1 MQQTPTAN
9 ATPRTT
15 NGANGGQP
23 LLSVRDLHTHFPL
36 DEGTVVAVDGASFDL
51 YPGQT
56 LGIVGESGCGK
67 SVTARSILGIL
78 DKPGVIVG
86 GEILFQSDSADSSG
100 SMIDLT
106 SYDPDSQEMRRI
118 RGGEISY
125 VFQEPM
131 TSFSPVHTIGNQ
143 LIEAITLHQPV
154 GKGEARDMAVELL
167 RHVGIPLPEQRV
179 DEYSFQLSGGLR
191 QRAMI
196 AMALSCNP
204 RILIADEPTTA
215 LDVTTQSQIL
225 DLMTTLQDEHGMAI
239 MLITHDL
246 GVIAEMADYVVVM
259 YLGRVVE
266 SAPVDDIFHNPQHP
280 YTRAL
285 LESIP
290 RIQSD
295 AAQDRLA
302 SITGSVPH
310 PYARPSGCP
319 FNPRCPSFM
328 GGVCDVESPTLLPI
342 GVNHQVSCFLHHGA
356 RA

>member
-1 MQQTPTAN
+1 MSQS
-9 ATPRTT
+9 
-15 NGANGGQP
+15 NGQPAEP
-23 LLSVRDLHTHFPL
+23 LLSVRNLSTHFPL
-36 DEGTVVAVDGASFDL
+36 DEGTVIAVDGASFDL
-51 YPGQT
+51 YPSQT

-78 DKPGVIVG
+78 DKPGRIVG
-86 GEILFQSDSADSSG
+86 GEIRFRYRGRNDGQEEFR
-100 SMIDLT
+100 DLT
-106 SYDPDSQEMRRI
+106 EFDPDGSEMRGI
-118 RGGEISY
+118 RGGEIAY

-143 LIEAITLHQPV
+143 LMEAVMLHRDV
-154 GKGEARDMAVELL
+154 DRSEARRVGEEML
-167 RHVGIPLPEQRV
+167 RRVGIPLPERRMN
-179 DEYSFQLSGGLR
+179 EYSFQLSGGLR
-191 QRAMI
+191 HRAMI
-196 AMALSCNP
+196 AMALSCSP

-215 LDVTTQSQIL
+215 LDVTTQAQIL
-225 DLMTTLQDEHGMAI
+225 DLMITLQQEQDMAI

-280 YTRAL
+280 YTQAL
-285 LESIP
+285 LQSIP

-295 AAQDRLA
+295 SSQDRLA

-328 GGVCDVESPTLLPI
+328 PGVCDTNEPSLESITFD
-342 GVNHQVSCFLHHGA
+342 HQVSCFLNHEV
-356 RA
+356 

>member
-1 MQQTPTAN
+1 MTQS
-9 ATPRTT
+9 
-15 NGANGGQP
+15 NGQSEP
-23 LLSVRDLHTHFPL
+23 LLSVRDLSTHFPL

-51 YPGQT
+51 YPSQT

-78 DKPGVIVG
+78 DKPGEIVG
-86 GEILFQSDSADSSG
+86 GEIMFRYRDRNGEQEEFR
-100 SMIDLT
+100 DLT
-106 SYDPDSQEMRRI
+106 DFDPDGSEMRAI
-118 RGGEISY
+118 RGGEIAY

-131 TSFSPVHTIGNQ
+131 TSFSPVHTVGNQ
-143 LIEAITLHQPV
+143 LIEAIMLHRDV
-154 GKGEARDMAVELL
+154 SKDEARELGTEML
-167 RHVGIPLPEQRV
+167 RRVGIPLPDRRM

-196 AMALSCNP
+196 AMALSCSP

-215 LDVTTQSQIL
+215 LDVTTQAQIL
-225 DLMTTLQDEHGMAI
+225 DLMINLQQEQDMAI

-285 LESIP
+285 LQSIP
-290 RIQSD
+290 HIQTD
-295 AAQDRLA
+295 RAQERLA

-319 FNPRCPSFM
+319 FNPRCPAFLP
-328 GGVCDVESPTLLPI
+328 GICDANEPSLKPI
-342 GVNHQVSCFLHHGA
+342 GPDHQVSCFLHHEV
-356 RA
+356 

>member
-1 MQQTPTAN
+1 MQPT
-9 ATPRTT
+9 RTVNPQQHADPDT
-15 NGANGGQP
+15 GP
-23 LLSVRDLHTHFPL
+23 LLSVRDLRTHFPL
-36 DEGTVVAVDGASFDL
+36 DEGTVIAVDGADFEL

-78 DKPGVIVG
+78 DRPGIIVA
-86 GEILFQSDSADSSG
+86 GEILFRHRDRHTG
-100 SMIDLT
+100 VERVVDLT
-106 SYDPDSQEMRRI
+106 EFDPNGTEMRQI
-118 RGGEISY
+118 RGGEIAY
-125 VFQEPM
+125 IFQEPM

-143 LIEAITLHQPV
+143 LTEAILLHQDV
-154 GKGEARDMAVELL
+154 TKLEARELAIELL
-167 RHVGIPLPEQRV
+167 QRVGIPLAERRV
-179 DEYSFQLSGGLR
+179 DEFSFQLSGGLR

-225 DLMTTLQDEHGMAI
+225 DLMGTLQQDFGMAI

-246 GVIAEMADYVVVM
+246 GVIAEMADHVVVM
-259 YLGRVVE
+259 YLGQVVE

-290 RIQSD
+290 RIQTDS
-295 AAQDRLA
+295 QLLRLA

-310 PYARPSGCP
+310 PYARPQGCP

-328 GGVCDVESPTLLPI
+328 GGKCDVDIPTLQAVGPD
-342 GVNHQVSCFLHHGA
+342 HEVSCFLYHGG
-356 RA
+356 

>member
-1 MQQTPTAN
+1 M
-9 ATPRTT
+9 
-15 NGANGGQP
+15 ANGKSPQNGGEP
-23 LLSVRDLHTHFPL
+23 LLSVRNLSAHFPL
-36 DEGTVVAVDGASFDL
+36 DEGTVIAVDGASFDL
-51 YPGQT
+51 REGQT

-78 DKPGVIVG
+78 DKPGLIVD
-86 GEILFQSDSADSSG
+86 GEILFRRRTRDGGEETLDLTEFDADSA
-100 SMIDLT
+100 
-106 SYDPDSQEMRRI
+106 EMRSI
-118 RGGEISY
+118 RGGEIAY

-143 LIEAITLHQPV
+143 LMEAIMLHQDV
-154 GKGEARDMAVELL
+154 DKSRAREMGAELL
-167 RHVGIPLPEQRV
+167 RRVGIPLPDQRMN
-179 DEYSFQLSGGLR
+179 EYSFQLSGGLR

-215 LDVTTQSQIL
+215 LDVTTQAQIL
-225 DLMTTLQDEHGMAI
+225 DLMSALQQDREMAI

-259 YLGRVVE
+259 YLGQVVE

-280 YTRAL
+280 YTQAL
-285 LESIP
+285 LQSIP
-290 RIQSD
+290 RLQSD
-295 AAQDRLA
+295 GGERLA

-319 FNPRCPSFM
+319 FNPRCPAFM
-328 GGVCDVESPTLLPI
+328 AGTCDENEPRLQSI
-342 GVNHQVSCFLHHGA
+342 GPSHEVSCLLHHGA
-356 RA
+356 ER

>member
-1 MQQTPTAN
+1 MTQS
-9 ATPRTT
+9 
-15 NGANGGQP
+15 NGQSEP
-23 LLSVRDLHTHFPL
+23 LLSVRDLSTHFPF

-51 YPGQT
+51 YPSQT

-78 DKPGVIVG
+78 DKPGEIVG
-86 GEILFQSDSADSSG
+86 GEIMFRYRDRNGEQG
-100 SMIDLT
+100 EFRDLT
-106 SYDPDSQEMRRI
+106 DFDPDGSEMRAI
-118 RGGEISY
+118 RGGEIAY

-131 TSFSPVHTIGNQ
+131 TSFSPVHTVGNQ
-143 LIEAITLHQPV
+143 LIEAIMLHRDV
-154 GKGEARDMAVELL
+154 SKDEARELGTEML
-167 RHVGIPLPEQRV
+167 RRVGIPLPDRRM

-196 AMALSCNP
+196 AMALSCSP

-215 LDVTTQSQIL
+215 LDVTTQAQIL
-225 DLMTTLQDEHGMAI
+225 DLMINLQQEQDMAI

-285 LESIP
+285 LQSIP
-290 RIQSD
+290 HIQTD
-295 AAQDRLA
+295 RAQERLA

-319 FNPRCPSFM
+319 FNPRCPAFLP
-328 GGVCDVESPTLLPI
+328 GICDANEPSLKPI
-342 GVNHQVSCFLHHGA
+342 GPDHQVSCFLHHEV
-356 RA
+356 